1 MVNDKMG
8 NCFVSPG
15 DKPSFDHIK
24 LDLLRYYIFLIT
36 RPNSKYGLLR
46 LKTIIVDYH
55 TQLYGKAQ
63 EDVMDEKYN
72 DRFLKSCH
80 EVNEGQ
86 KLESNLFDFVN
97 VEPSLGK

>member
-8 NCFVSPG
+8 NCLVYTG
-15 DKPSFDHIK
+15 NKPSFDHIK

-46 LKTIIVDYH
+46 LKTIIVDYY
-55 TQLYGKAQ
+55 TQLYGKT
-63 EDVMDEKYN
+63 EKDVMDERYN
-72 DRFLKSCH
+72 ESFLQSCH
-80 EVNEGQ
+80 QVNDGHKHED
-86 KLESNLFDFVN
+86 KLFDFVN

>member
-8 NCFVSPG
+8 NCLVYTG
-15 DKPSFDHIK
+15 NKPSFDHIK

-46 LKTIIVDYH
+46 LKTIIVDYY
-55 TQLYGKAQ
+55 TQLYGKT
-63 EDVMDEKYN
+63 EKDVMDERYN
-72 DRFLKSCH
+72 ESFLKSCH
-80 EVNEGQ
+80 EVNDGHKQED
-86 KLESNLFDFVN
+86 KLFDFVN